1 MKIIFSKSP
10 FLSLLFALA
19 VAVFW
24 AVPYVC
30 ALSFQEQYQLFLFT
44 TDYFVERISVPGGM
58 ADYIAE
64 FVTQFNYAYVVGAVL
79 LGTVFFMMRELTV
92 AIFKRVGADE
102 VWRSITFVPAF
113 VLWAYMGNENV
124 MLSFGVS
131 LVAALT
137 FMLFYLK
144 MGGEGLPT
152 VIFTAI
158 GLPAFYWLFGASV
171 WCMVLFAVLFSV
183 GKRRGVWIA
192 GAMAIYTFIIIYVC
206 SLWLPYPKYQL
217 FCGVNYFRYPVEIPI
232 MQFVVMAAFAVIPA
246 IGIWLPTRVGR
257 PKIVMSAL
265 LFVIVL
271 VGAVG
276 VRVSFDRLKY
286 DQIEYDYLV
295 RTNQWNKIIRK
306 AEAHQPT
313 TPLGV
318 SCVNLALAM
327 NGQLGDRMFEFFQ
340 NGAEGLFPTFTR
352 DMTSPLPTSE
362 VFYRQGMI
370 NESERYA
377 FEAQEAIPNRRRSGR
392 IMRRLA
398 QCNIVNGN
406 YAVAAKYL
414 RMLQKSLFYAK
425 WADQQM
431 RFIGNDKA
439 VNRDAEYG
447 RLRDLRIKK
456 TDYLFSDREMDQML
470 GLLLVDNRKY
480 NNRMAYDYLIAYEL
494 LQRDLTKFMKYYPL
508 GKYLK
513 FDHIPNSTQQILIG
527 LWIQRHGS
535 LDGLPYSVD
544 LQNVQSTRAFL
555 SVYMTNKQSAELN
568 SPPLS
573 TNVWRYVL
581 LGSPGK
587 TTKQEM
593 KEIY

>member
-1 MKIIFSKSP
+1 
-10 FLSLLFALA
+10 
-19 VAVFW
+19 
-24 AVPYVC
+24 
-30 ALSFQEQYQLFLFT
+30 
-44 TDYFVERISVPGGM
+44 
-58 ADYIAE
+58 
-64 FVTQFNYAYVVGAVL
+64 
-79 LGTVFFMMRELTV
+79 
-92 AIFKRVGADE
+92 
-102 VWRSITFVPAF
+102 
-113 VLWAYMGNENV
+113 
-124 MLSFGVS
+124 
-131 LVAALT
+131 
-137 FMLFYLK
+137 
-144 MGGEGLPT
+144 
-152 VIFTAI
+152 
-158 GLPAFYWLFGASV
+158 
-171 WCMVLFAVLFSV
+171 
-183 GKRRGVWIA
+183 
-192 GAMAIYTFIIIYVC
+192 
-206 SLWLPYPKYQL
+206 
-217 FCGVNYFRYPVEIPI
+217 
-232 MQFVVMAAFAVIPA
+232 
-246 IGIWLPTRVGR
+246 
-257 PKIVMSAL
+257 
-265 LFVIVL
+265 
-271 VGAVG
+271 
-276 VRVSFDRLKY
+276 
-286 DQIEYDYLV
+286 
-295 RTNQWNKIIRK
+295 
-306 AEAHQPT
+306 
-313 TPLGV
+313 
-318 SCVNLALAM
+318 
-327 NGQLGDRMFEFFQ
+327 
-340 NGAEGLFPTFTR
+340 
-352 DMTSPLPTSE
+352 
-362 VFYRQGMI
+362 
-370 NESERYA
+370 
-377 FEAQEAIPNRRRSGR
+377 
-392 IMRRLA
+392 MRRLA

-439 VNRDAEYG
+439 VSRDAEYG

-494 LQRDLTKFMKYYPL
+494 LQRDLRKFMKYYPL